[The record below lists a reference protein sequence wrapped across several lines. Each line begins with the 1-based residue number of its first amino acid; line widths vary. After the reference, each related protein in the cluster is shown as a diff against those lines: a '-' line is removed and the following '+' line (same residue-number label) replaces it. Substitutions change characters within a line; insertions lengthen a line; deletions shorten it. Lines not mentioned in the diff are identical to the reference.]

1 MDCESTIKRAV
12 SVKGMGLHTGKRSQV
27 RFLPADPGYGVRFVR
42 VDLDGRPEIPAY
54 ISSVVEAPRRTTL
67 GGDGIRVHTVEH
79 ILAAVAGLGIDNL
92 IVEVDGEEV
101 PEVDGSPLP
110 FVRLLKEAG
119 MKKQA
124 GPRRFFAP
132 PRPVVVRENDAWL
145 AAFPGEEF
153 RVALTISYKN
163 PTIGSQYG
171 SFVIVPKI
179 FEEEIAGARTFV
191 PQEEADALRSE
202 GLGKGATL
210 ANTLVAGKDGVVEG
224 KLRYSDEFVR
234 HKIGDLVG
242 DLSLLGR
249 PIKGTIVGARSGH
262 ALNIKLVRE
271 LAKELELGAGPKLGD
286 ALLDASAIKAILPHR
301 FPFLFVDGILEIEE
315 DKRIV
320 GIKNVTINEEFFVGH
335 FPGRPVMPGVLIVE
349 AMAQTAG
356 VLMLRKPENR
366 GKLAYVMS
374 IDKVKLRKPVVPGDQ
389 MRLEVDVLKL
399 RRRTG
404 KVQTRAIVRGQLV
417 AEAELMFS
425 LVEPGDSSL

>member
-12 SVKGMGLHTGKRSQV
+12 SVKGIGLHTGKSSEV
-27 RFLPADPGYGVRFVR
+27 KFLPADPGSGVRFVR
-42 VDLDGRPEIPAY
+42 VDLDGKPEIQGC
-54 ISSVVEAPRRTTL
+54 ISSVIEVPRRTTL
-67 GGDGIRVHTVEH
+67 GREGVRVHTVEH

-92 IVEVDGEEV
+92 VVEVDGEEV

-119 MKKQA
+119 TQKQE

-132 PRPVVVRENDAWL
+132 PRPVVVRDKDAWL
-145 AAFPGEEF
+145 AVFPGEEF
-153 RVALTISYKN
+153 RIALTISYKN

-171 SFVIVPKI
+171 SFVIAPDT
-179 FEEEIAGARTFV
+179 FEAEIAGARTFV
-191 PQEEADALRSE
+191 PQEEADALRKE
-202 GLGKGATL
+202 GLGKGATFS
-210 ANTLVAGKDGVVEG
+210 NTLVAGQDGVVEG

-262 ALNIKLVRE
+262 ALNIELVRE
-271 LAKELELGAGPKLGD
+271 LAKELESGMGPEPGD
-286 ALLDASAIKAILPHR
+286 VLLDANAIKAILPHR
-301 FPFLFVDGILEIEE
+301 YPFLFVDVILEIEA

-320 GIKNVTINEEFFVGH
+320 AIKNVTMNEEFFVGH

-349 AMAQTAG
+349 AMAQAAG
-356 VLMLRKPENR
+356 VLMLRKPENL

-399 RRRTG
+399 RRRAG

-425 LVEPGDSSL
+425 LVEPGDSSS